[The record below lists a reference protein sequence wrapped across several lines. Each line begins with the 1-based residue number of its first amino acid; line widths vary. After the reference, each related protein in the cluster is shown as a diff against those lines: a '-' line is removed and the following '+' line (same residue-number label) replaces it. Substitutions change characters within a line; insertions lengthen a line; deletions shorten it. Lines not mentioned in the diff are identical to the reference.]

1 MNIVDPIKMPEYEY
15 QREDNRS
22 YSVDYKPPSSV
33 GIRQKVFALEAM
45 LKQMPQAELKLV
57 HHFSPG
63 VYARELHIPAD
74 CTLTG
79 EIHKYPQLNILS
91 KGKISVLLEG
101 GVQEIE
107 APFAVVSPAGT
118 KRIAYAHTD
127 CVWTTILHTDLTE
140 VAAIEKRFIAKTE
153 DEWLEFSK
161 ANQLELGFSK

>member
-1 MNIVDPIKMPEYEY
+1 MIMNDLSNVDM
-15 QREDNRS
+15 
-22 YSVDYKPPSSV
+22 
-33 GIRQKVFALEAM
+33 RQKVFAMEAM

-101 GVQEIE
+101 GIQEIE

-127 CVWTTILHTDLTE
+127 CVWTTILHTDLID
-140 VAAIEKRFIAKTE
+140 VAAIEKHFIAKTE
-153 DEWLEFSK
+153 DEWLEFNR
-161 ANQLELGFSK
+161 ANQLELGFKDV

>member
-1 MNIVDPIKMPEYEY
+1 MMNDLS
-15 QREDNRS
+15 N
-22 YSVDYKPPSSV
+22 V
-33 GIRQKVFALEAM
+33 GMRDKVFAMEAA

-74 CTLTG
+74 CTCVG

-91 KGKISVLLEG
+91 KGRISVLLEEG
-101 GVQEIE
+101 IREIE

-127 CVWTTILHTDLTE
+127 CVWTTILHTNETD
-140 VAAIEKRFIAKTE
+140 VAAIEKHFIAKTE
-153 DEWLEFSK
+153 DEWLEFSRD
-161 ANQLELGFSK
+161 NQLELGFK

>member
-1 MNIVDPIKMPEYEY
+1 MNSISLREIKE
-15 QREDNRS
+15 
-22 YSVDYKPPSSV
+22 YKPSDEANKIKLHDVV
-33 GIRQKVFALEAM
+33 GMRTKVHAIEAM
-45 LKQMPQAELKLV
+45 LKQFPQAELKLV

-74 CTLTG
+74 CTCVG

-101 GVQEIE
+101 GIQEIE

-127 CVWTTILHTDLTE
+127 CVWTTILHTDLTD
-140 VAAIEKRFIAKTE
+140 VAAIEKHFIANTE
-153 DEWLEFSK
+153 DEWLAFSK
-161 ANQLELGFSK
+161 ANQLELGFSE